1 MKSKNFQ
8 FLAERFSSPKRS
20 SFMFNTKA
28 HFLLSLYISEKNGKA
43 SYESIC
49 LDFPS
54 NTASRGTIQNILLM
68 GIELGIFIKIEKY
81 EDKRVKLYSL
91 SEKAQNDMD
100 DFLQQWYLILKNNLE
115 G

>member
-1 MKSKNFQ
+1 MKSQNFK

-20 SFMFNTKA
+20 GFMFNTKV
-28 HFLLSLYISEKNGKA
+28 HFLLALYISEENGKA

-49 LDFPS
+49 LDIPY
-54 NTASRGTIQNILLM
+54 NTASRGTIQNILIM